1 MVNEALVVLN
11 KFAKSIPDI
20 FMGPDRTGY
29 ILENIQHLS
38 VEERSLLIEFVNHI
52 LTVMIDRGASDIE
65 VGGPGA
71 ANYIWFRIQGNK
83 QRVKDLP
90 NLRNDEAAALIAVI
104 LNKNQH
110 RHLMVNRNLDFSY
123 TFKHQ
128 RLNHYVRFRADAYFD
143 LDCLTLNMRA
153 ISNTIRPLEALEF
166 HSYAIQTMSHQYIK
180 FGLSLVTGITGSGK
194 SSTLDSIIN
203 YHNLVDPCH
212 IIVVASPIEYVHQ
225 SNMCII
231 KHREIGRD
239 VLSFKEG
246 VAQALRQDPDI
257 VVIGEMRDPETILAT
272 LEVADTGHKVFSTL
286 HTSSAIESIDRI
298 IAEVSPVEQDRVRMR
313 LADVLVSVISQKLV
327 PGVEGNLVLAKEV
340 LVVTPSVKAAIKN
353 NNTSEI
359 YLMMNQGGQLGM
371 TTMEQDLVRLYQQ
384 RKISKD
390 NMIAFAN
397 NKNRILQLFKAV

>member
-20 FMGPDRTGY
+20 FMGPDRTGF

-65 VGGPGA
+65 VGGPGT

-128 RLNHYVRFRADAYFD
+128 RLNQYVRFRADAYFD

-194 SSTLDSIIN
+194 SSTLDSII
-203 YHNLVDPCH
+203 
-212 IIVVASPIEYVHQ
+212 IVFP
-225 SNMCII
+225 
-231 KHREIGRD
+231 
-239 VLSFKEG
+239 
-246 VAQALRQDPDI
+246 
-257 VVIGEMRDPETILAT
+257 
-272 LEVADTGHKVFSTL
+272 
-286 HTSSAIESIDRI
+286 
-298 IAEVSPVEQDRVRMR
+298 
-313 LADVLVSVISQKLV
+313 
-327 PGVEGNLVLAKEV
+327 
-340 LVVTPSVKAAIKN
+340 
-353 NNTSEI
+353 
-359 YLMMNQGGQLGM
+359 
-371 TTMEQDLVRLYQQ
+371 
-384 RKISKD
+384 
-390 NMIAFAN
+390 
-397 NKNRILQLFKAV
+397 LFNI